1 MVLAACLLMVRR
13 GCFVVVFAV
22 PLASGSMVLYGFEAG
37 VGFEEVCR
45 DERYLA
51 RDFRVW
57 RWEGGGVVVV
67 ELLFLLFVV
76 LHVSA
81 GLNVSFRFG
90 VAPTVHVSLF
100 VSHPLVCLS
109 FFLSGVIQSFF

>member
-1 MVLAACLLMVRR
+1 
-13 GCFVVVFAV
+13 
-22 PLASGSMVLYGFEAG
+22 MVLYGFEAG

-57 RWEGGGVVVV
+57 RWEGGEVVCGALARVLHVDCLVVQGLGGGVVVF
-67 ELLFLLFVV
+67 EWLLFIV

-90 VAPTVHVSLF
+90 VASTVHVSLF